1 MNTIVDAYEAV
12 CDAVVLDPGISR
24 NDAGV
29 IVEGFGPTMA
39 GAEARDWLNAIALE
53 YFGLG
58 IVATPGS
65 FARWKDEI
73 VIVGTATSINLF
85 DALLSRINSLSETIP
100 VNDAITIESLTQEL
114 ATIPTNI
121 LALEGFKTGDAQLDA
136 ALDIAI
142 NSLLARANEINQQL
156 GN

>member
-12 CDAVVLDPGISR
+12 CDAVVLDPDISR
-24 NDAGV
+24 NDCGV

-39 GAEARDWLNAIALE
+39 GVEARDWLNAIALE

-73 VIVGTATSINLF
+73 VIVGTAVALNLF
-85 DALLSRINSLSETIP
+85 DALLSRINSLPETPP
-100 VNDAITIESLTQEL
+100 VSDAINTESLTQEL
-114 ATIPTNI
+114 ASIPANVV
-121 LALEGFKTGDAQLDA
+121 LLESFKTGDAQLDA

-142 NSLLARANEINQQL
+142 NALLARANEINQQL